1 LKSQRGLIVRISTP
15 PANSCDAIAVN
26 LRKRQCL
33 LKFGNAAHP
42 AAMAMTIGGGLMN
55 KKFLISWVV
64 IFIAWMAGGFVV
76 HVLLLGA
83 DYASAMPN
91 LMRPEADQQAMF
103 HWMLLARIITAGAF
117 VWIYDRGN
125 ETKPWLQQGIRF
137 GIAVAL
143 LAIVP
148 VYLIYYV
155 IQPISGML
163 VVKQILFD
171 GTLMVILGVIVAFLN
186 KPQAAAIQ

>member
-1 LKSQRGLIVRISTP
+1 
-15 PANSCDAIAVN
+15 
-26 LRKRQCL
+26 
-33 LKFGNAAHP
+33 
-42 AAMAMTIGGGLMN
+42 MN

-125 ETKPWLQQGIRF
+125 ETKPWVQQGIRF

-171 GTLMVILGVIVAFLN
+171 GALMVILGVIVAFLN
-186 KPQAAAIQ
+186 KPQAAASGSNRSSKVPGWRPSMVNLPASTGACEAREWRRARPDGSRV